1 VKMAC
6 WAQHADFRFG
16 VKAGRCPARR
26 RVAGLGSRRRYLS
39 DAPFCGMVS
48 FMRSKAG
55 SMTPRPKLTSGPV
68 ASTLM
73 RLTAP
78 MLLAMLGM
86 VGFNI
91 ADTFFIGQ
99 LGTEPL
105 AAISFTFPVV
115 FVIGSIAMGL
125 GIGAGSV
132 IARAIGGGDTDRV
145 RRLTTDALVLVF
157 VVVLVVA
164 SLGVVTVTPLFTA
177 LGAEPQLVVLIAEYM
192 EIWYLGVPFVVIPMV
207 GNGAIRAT
215 GDTRTPATI
224 MLLAMV
230 INLVLDP
237 LLIFG
242 LGPIPAMGLRGAA
255 LATVGSRALT
265 LVAALYILARRERML
280 SFERPALAEVLAS
293 WRSILHIGL
302 PAALT
307 NLIMPASLAL
317 VTRLV
322 ASFGVAAVAGFGV
335 ATRLEM
341 IPIMFIHALGSVLV
355 PFVGQNSGAG
365 EVERIKSAV
374 RFSHVVALGV
384 GAVAVAVFWLAGA
397 SIARLFNDDPEVVK
411 TVVLYGN
418 LVGLGWGLQGVATL
432 TSAIFN
438 ALNRP
443 LPSGAL
449 SLLRMAVLYVPLA
462 WVLSR
467 WFGLEGI
474 FVAGLIASVTTGGL
488 AIWWVRAVVGRLSN
502 DTIVTA
508 SVD

>member
-1 VKMAC
+1 
-6 WAQHADFRFG
+6 
-16 VKAGRCPARR
+16 
-26 RVAGLGSRRRYLS
+26 
-39 DAPFCGMVS
+39 
-48 FMRSKAG
+48 
-55 SMTPRPKLTSGPV
+55 
-68 ASTLM
+68 
-73 RLTAP
+73 
-78 MLLAMLGM
+78 
-86 VGFNI
+86 
-91 ADTFFIGQ
+91 
-99 LGTEPL
+99 
-105 AAISFTFPVV
+105 
-115 FVIGSIAMGL
+115 
-125 GIGAGSV
+125 
-132 IARAIGGGDTDRV
+132 
-145 RRLTTDALVLVF
+145 
-157 VVVLVVA
+157 
-164 SLGVVTVTPLFTA
+164 
-177 LGAEPQLVVLIAEYM
+177 
-192 EIWYLGVPFVVIPMV
+192 
-207 GNGAIRAT
+207 
-215 GDTRTPATI
+215 
-224 MLLAMV
+224 
-230 INLVLDP
+230 
-237 LLIFG
+237 
-242 LGPIPAMGLRGAA
+242 MGLRGAA
-255 LATVGSRALT
+255 LATVISRALT

-293 WRSILHIGL
+293 WRSILYVGL

-307 NLIMPASLAL
+307 NLIMPASMAL

-341 IPIMFIHALGSVLV
+341 IPIMFIQALGSVLV

-432 TSAIFN
+432 TSAVFN

-443 LPSGAL
+443 LPSSAL

-474 FVAGLIASVTTGGL
+474 FVAGLIASVTTGGV

-508 SVD
+508 SVARASARPTH

>member
-1 VKMAC
+1 
-6 WAQHADFRFG
+6 
-16 VKAGRCPARR
+16 
-26 RVAGLGSRRRYLS
+26 
-39 DAPFCGMVS
+39 
-48 FMRSKAG
+48 
-55 SMTPRPKLTSGPV
+55 
-68 ASTLM
+68 
-73 RLTAP
+73 
-78 MLLAMLGM
+78 
-86 VGFNI
+86 
-91 ADTFFIGQ
+91 
-99 LGTEPL
+99 
-105 AAISFTFPVV
+105 
-115 FVIGSIAMGL
+115 
-125 GIGAGSV
+125 
-132 IARAIGGGDTDRV
+132 
-145 RRLTTDALVLVF
+145 
-157 VVVLVVA
+157 
-164 SLGVVTVTPLFTA
+164 VVTVTPLFTA
-177 LGAEPQLVVLIAEYM
+177 LGAEPQLIALIAEYM

-255 LATVGSRALT
+255 LATVISRALT
-265 LVAALYILARRERML
+265 LVAALYILVRRERML

-293 WRSILHIGL
+293 WRSILYVGL

-307 NLIMPASLAL
+307 NLIMPVSLAL

-355 PFVGQNSGAG
+355 PFVGQNAGAG

-432 TSAIFN
+432 TSAVFN

-474 FVAGLIASVTTGGL
+474 FVAGLIASVTTGGV
-488 AIWWVRAVVGRLSN
+488 AIWWVRAVVGRLSK
-502 DTIVTA
+502 DTL
-508 SVD
+508 DRP